1 MCGSCA
7 LAPADTQALSLDP
20 VTVTSVAKVGLCR
33 RDRGPDP
40 GMGRGFGD
48 LGWPRMYPGGS
59 RLEGGGGGVTQKR
72 RLRDYGS

>member
-48 LGWPRMYPGGS
+48 LGGPECTPGVPV
-59 RLEGGGGGVTQKR
+59 GGRWRGCDAEEKAP
-72 RLRDYGS
+72 